1 MNEDE
6 LGNGQEKK
14 ITMPII
20 SKKKKKKGNLS
31 KIKEMLFFII
41 SSTQSVLVCFSRHKN
56 Q

>member
-20 SKKKKKKGNLS
+20 SKKKKKRQLKQNKGDVIFYHLIYS
-31 KIKEMLFFII
+31 KCI
-41 SSTQSVLVCFSRHKN
+41 SMFL
-56 Q
+56 